1 MPGLV
6 NRLLKILFPKTRSQ
20 SHTTEKEGK
29 AIREELKFLVFRSEV
44 VILMDHHNT
53 LATILQVIIQP
64 GTQTSMEIVTREVE
78 RVMDALVLDLLGSY
92 DEEKRPNTEVITSFV
107 LVVAV
112 VITKNI
118 KTLQRPIHQQSARG
132 GDN

>member
-6 NRLLKILFPKTRSQ
+6 NRLLKILFPKTRSH

-44 VILMDHHNT
+44 MILMDHHNT

-92 DEEKRPNTEVITSFV
+92 DEEKRPNTEFEVGYNICACCSCGDYKKYQNIAKTYPS
-107 LVVAV
+107 
-112 VITKNI
+112 TKC
-118 KTLQRPIHQQSARG
+118 
-132 GDN
+132 